1 MQQIDNNFISPTVL
15 RATVRLHPAVV
26 LLVLILGGGIGGLWG
41 VLLAVPVTAAI
52 KILAGHL
59 WRTRVLDQSWEE
71 ARDALIEETPMPE
84 PLLSRL
90 RRLSLGRG
98 ARHDEAPAPA
108 ADEDG
113 EPAEGDTSFGE

>member
-1 MQQIDNNFISPTVL
+1 MPKPFYEFFSPV
-15 RATVRLHPAVV
+15 
-26 LLVLILGGGIGGLWG
+26 
-41 VLLAVPVTAAI
+41 

-98 ARHDEAPAPA
+98 TPHDEAPAPA

-113 EPAEGDTSFGE
+113 EPAEADTSFGE